1 MSEDDYKRIFAKKL
15 NFYMAKCGKTQNDLV
30 HDFGYRA
37 STVSDWCNG
46 KKLLRMDKIQAL
58 ADYFGV
64 EKSDLIEDKPKN
76 DKYYLDP
83 ETASIAEQI
92 YNDPNLRVLFDAARD
107 SSPENMRLAA
117 EMLKRMKDTNPDG

>member
-30 HDFGYRA
+30 RDFGYRA

-46 KKLLRMDKIQAL
+46 KKLPRMDKIQAL

-76 DKYYLDP
+76 DKYYLNP

-107 SSPENMRLAA
+107 SSPENMRLVA